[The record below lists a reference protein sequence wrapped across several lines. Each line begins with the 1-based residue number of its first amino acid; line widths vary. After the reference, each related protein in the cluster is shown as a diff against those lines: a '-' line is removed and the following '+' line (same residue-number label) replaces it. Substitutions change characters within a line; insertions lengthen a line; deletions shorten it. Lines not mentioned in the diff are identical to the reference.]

1 MDGSRRER
9 RKRPSLKDVARILE
23 GIKRDL
29 CDPITKVWYKPLI
42 LLVAALWKA
51 SINI

>member
-1 MDGSRRER
+1 MEVGRRER

-29 CDPITKVWYKPLI
+29 CDPITKVCSSPS
-42 LLVAALWKA
+42 AAV
-51 SINI
+51 SVV